1 MLFLKRKVNPMP
13 KKCTDFVVELRPQRL
28 ADVGRAVGEILH
40 DPRRRGAVPTHL
52 KWEMYQCNDRAICMN
67 ILWCAQAM
75 LWLAV
80 CSAKKVRFYS
90 KISSGNNFLASQSFP
105 SLLHVLFN
113 LSVISIIYVIL
124 DSNQK

>member
-1 MLFLKRKVNPMP
+1 MLTFHFEINIVKIISKKREICIHLNVLCLKRKVNPMP

-80 CSAKKVRFYS
+80 VQKRCVF
-90 KISSGNNFLASQSFP
+90 
-105 SLLHVLFN
+105 
-113 LSVISIIYVIL
+113 IL
-124 DSNQK
+124 RSRPVTIF

>member
-1 MLFLKRKVNPMP
+1 MVCLEKRVNSMS

-28 ADVGRAVGEILH
+28 ADIGRAVGEILH

-80 CSAKKVRFYS
+80 VQKRCVF
-90 KISSGNNFLASQSFP
+90 
-105 SLLHVLFN
+105 
-113 LSVISIIYVIL
+113 IL
-124 DSNQK
+124 RSRPVAIF

>member
-1 MLFLKRKVNPMP
+1 MP

-80 CSAKKVRFYS
+80 VVQKRCVF
-90 KISSGNNFLASQSFP
+90 
-105 SLLHVLFN
+105 
-113 LSVISIIYVIL
+113 IL
-124 DSNQK
+124 RSRPVTIF

>member
-1 MLFLKRKVNPMP
+1 MA

-75 LWLAV
+75 LWLAIV
-80 CSAKKVRFYS
+80 VQKRCVFILRSCPVNFRYSDKDTKFKKRTP
-90 KISSGNNFLASQSFP
+90 NFFD
-105 SLLHVLFN
+105 V
-113 LSVISIIYVIL
+113 Y
-124 DSNQK
+124 

>member
-1 MLFLKRKVNPMP
+1 MRCLKRKVNPMA

-28 ADVGRAVGEILH
+28 ADVGRAVGEILY

-75 LWLAV
+75 LWLPGS
-80 CSAKKVRFYS
+80 SAKKVRFYT
-90 KISSGNNFLASQSFP
+90 KILSGNIF
-105 SLLHVLFN
+105 
-113 LSVISIIYVIL
+113 
-124 DSNQK
+124 

>member
-1 MLFLKRKVNPMP
+1 MSNELTFNFEINIVKIISKKKRDICIHCVLCLKRKVNPMA

-80 CSAKKVRFYS
+80 VQ
-90 KISSGNNFLASQSFP
+90 KIDAFL
-105 SLLHVLFN
+105 
-113 LSVISIIYVIL
+113 Y
-124 DSNQK
+124 

>member
-1 MLFLKRKVNPMP
+1 MP

-67 ILWCAQAM
+67 ILWCPSTGYA
-75 LWLAV
+75 LAG
-80 CSAKKVRFYS
+80 
-90 KISSGNNFLASQSFP
+90 SSVQKSC
-105 SLLHVLFN
+105 V
-113 LSVISIIYVIL
+113 SIQRSCPVTIF
-124 DSNQK
+124 